1 MSPARPQF
9 VSSGFFVL
17 RTPLFPYDD
26 LQALCDGL
34 EVPAT
39 PSEPAALLH
48 QSLARDRGTLRDRLR
63 SAYRRPEL
71 RDAIFLASPDVEEA
85 LGAWLEGAD
94 GERFAKLELA
104 LFRYFARACARPTP
118 FGLFAGCSVGTFGKQ
133 TDLTLPCR
141 SEYKRHSRLDGDYL
155 HALAEGLTR
164 EPAFRDDLVYQA
176 NTSMY
181 HAAGRLRYVQARI
194 GQKGSRRSPTT
205 SWPSSR
211 PSILK
216 MQLTGHWTVRPLRDR

>member
-1 MSPARPQF
+1 MISKLFATALRFLRRRP
-9 VSSGFFVL
+9 S
-17 RTPLFPYDD
+17 RR
-26 LQALCDGL
+26 C
-34 EVPAT
+34 
-39 PSEPAALLH
+39 LH
-48 QSLARDRGTLRDRLR
+48 QSLARDRGMLRDRLR

-141 SEYKRHSRLDGDYL
+141 SEYKRHSRLDGDDL

-194 GQKGSRRSPTT
+194 GQKGSRWTHHLVAVESTLHLEKRRQS
-205 SWPSSR
+205 
-211 PSILK
+211 
-216 MQLTGHWTVRPLRDR
+216 TGMGLVRPLRRSLRRSREKV